1 MKNKYSLSI
10 IGILLILA
18 MLCSFLALPV
28 SAAAEAEAA
37 ALAKIDPA
45 LLEKMETA
53 SPDEKIPVAIWYTDI
68 DQDNVDK
75 LTVDK
80 VGFTQDDIALTYEMP
95 STKLISDLEKGEDGA
110 ADEMQAY
117 LKRTEAKREKER
129 KRTNE
134 YIMTRREFS
143 REKYNDKSDKVVKD
157 ISINEKDIVFKSQYA
172 PMITANLT
180 ISQIENITN
189 VNVIDKIYY
198 NTSYLHSETTL
209 MSVSSNN
216 PNVNYET
223 QVDIIKETVN
233 QKKVVNELNL
243 DGSGIYVGVAE
254 DGGETINDTEF
265 NDNVHHIGSVSYS
278 SNHIT
283 EVTKRIVGNISGFAP
298 KATAFCTSLDY
309 DDMELLLSYKDD
321 NGNGIHILNISYAYT
336 YADGTID
343 YLPIDKW
350 INHVVAQHNV
360 TVVAAANN
368 SGSSNGAISSP
379 GLAHN
384 VITVGAY
391 HPGPDYLTFTYDKS
405 DDSMAQASSYNNGS
419 CTQKPDVVMPGGS
432 TSYAA
437 PHLTGAIALMFQLK
451 PSLATYPQAVKAIV
465 LASCHRKVLSYNNQI
480 DETMLQGI
488 TDKQGAGAPDV
499 WKMAQIICEGTYGIG
514 RIRGNASVG
523 IRRFI
528 MPSYNSSYMNISLTW
543 LKENKYL
550 DGSDHTDKYKVEVD
564 EEVDLNLSVY
574 LNSEP
579 IDSKNLTNCYNEQN
593 YFYLPENLN
602 EWNYEIKFNKTTSDY
617 TNTVRYGYAYSVNES
632 YTVPLSDEG
641 IYYIRNYASDKY
653 LTLNTSTNETFMSN
667 FTGDNNQQW
676 VLRGTENDYEIYPAH
691 YSASQKINF
700 GSQVGSNPYYK
711 SVLGTNDLNLTL
723 KSWETDTTLEPDA
736 YVFTSTS
743 GGSNNIMSYTSST
756 GIFVRSTT
764 ESVIN
769 MYRMWVLEDINYQNG
784 DVNMDGA
791 INTPD
796 ATLIKKGIANII
808 TLSNAQRLLA
818 DANYDG
824 KVSIQDATYIQKLAA
839 NL

>member
-172 PMITANLT
+172 PMIIANLT
-180 ISQIENITN
+180 VKEIKTYCKNIDVTSIYYQCLNDSIMDSGIFYHIGVAKDTISYNDVVENI
-189 VNVIDKIYY
+189 
-198 NTSYLHSETTL
+198 STTD
-209 MSVSSNN
+209 N
-216 PNVNYET
+216 P
-223 QVDIIKETVN
+223 
-233 QKKVVNELNL
+233 L
-243 DGSGIYVGVAE
+243 DGSGIVIGVS
-254 DGGETINDTEF
+254 DGGAPQEHEELVNASITKLVSTESEHAT
-265 NDNVHHIGSVSYS
+265 NVTRI
-278 SNHIT
+278 
-283 EVTKRIVGNISGFAP
+283 IVGETSGFAKGASVVCTNSS
-298 KATAFCTSLDY
+298 KASIE
-309 DDMELLLSYKDD
+309 ELLDPEYNVSIINTSFSTGSFNDSSNCRWYD
-321 NGNGIHILNISYAYT
+321 HIIS
-336 YADGTID
+336 
-343 YLPIDKW
+343 
-350 INHVVAQHNV
+350 QHSV
-360 TVVAAANN
+360 TVVASACNTEA
-368 SGSSNGAISSP
+368 SRRVYAP
-379 GLAHN
+379 GLSYNA
-384 VITVGAY
+384 IMVGAY
-391 HPGPDYLTFTYDKS
+391 HLG
-405 DDSMAQASSYNNGS
+405 ASSSVYNSTLTDDTVTSQSGYVNTGYAE
-419 CTQKPDVVMPGGS
+419 KPDVMMPGNS
-432 TSYAA
+432 TSYAT
-437 PHLTGAIALMFQLK
+437 PILTSCIALMLQVK
-451 PSLATYPQAVKAIV
+451 PSLATYPQAIKAIV
-465 LASCHRKVLSYNNQI
+465 LASCHRKALPAREGEAESIY
-480 DETMLQGI
+480 DGI
-488 TDKQGAGAPDV
+488 TEHQGAGAPDF
-499 WKMAQIICEGTYGIG
+499 WTMMCILCQGTYGVG
-514 RIRGNASVG
+514 RISAAKNQAT
-523 IRRFI
+523 RRFV
-528 MPSYNSSYMNISLTW
+528 MPKYYSDTMNVSLTW
-543 LKENKYL
+543 IREGSANDTDTDVSSYSNVNL
-550 DGSDHTDKYKVEVD
+550 DLYVYRNGQEVGSSTIGTTDTKKSSTEMA
-564 EEVDLNLSVY
+564 
-574 LNSEP
+574 
-579 IDSKNLTNCYNEQN
+579 
-593 YFYLPENLN
+593 YFELDNTSRD
-602 EWNYEIKFNKTTSDY
+602 YEIRINDVDSY
-617 TNTVRYGYAYSVNES
+617 NGIIRYGYAYSTDNPYMTPATE
-632 YTVPLSDEG
+632 EG

-667 FTGDNNQQW
+667 FTGANNQQW

-691 YSASQKINF
+691 RFSSEKINF
-700 GSQVGSNPYYK
+700 GAQVGSNPYYK

-743 GGSNNIMSYTSST
+743 GGSNNIMSYTSTT
-756 GIFVRSTT
+756 GIFVRSAT

-784 DVNMDGA
+784 DVDMNGSITEDD
-791 INTPD
+791 ITPIQEYLSHT
-796 ATLIKKGIANII
+796 AV
-808 TLSNAQRLLA
+808 LSNVQEYLS

-824 KVSIQDATYIQKLAA
+824 RISVQDITYINKMIKGL
-839 NL
+839 L